1 MSVRAKFKVTSTTQ
15 RKHWDIQKGNIH
27 EIQLEPVSGGSTE
40 NEKFYA
46 ATPHGAISLQTVSE
60 EAGSQFVL
68 GAEYYIDFT
77 PA

>member
-27 EIQLEPVSGGSTE
+27 EIQLEPVTSGSKE
-40 NEKFYA
+40 NESFYA
-46 ATPHGAISLQTVSE
+46 ATPHGAINLQTVND
-60 EAGSQFVL
+60 EAGAQFEL

-77 PA
+77 RA